1 VPKVLE
7 FYRFYLKR
15 RSKATHCISLMS
27 AEIEMVCRATG
38 KIEGAGVY
46 PGGNP
51 MTDVRGVILA
61 QIADPAHFLL
71 PTI

>member
-1 VPKVLE
+1 MLRLE
-7 FYRFYLKR
+7 WF
-15 RSKATHCISLMS
+15 
-27 AEIEMVCRATG
+27 
-38 KIEGAGVY
+38 AGLQERLRELVY

-61 QIADPAHFLL
+61 QIANPAHFLL

>member
-1 VPKVLE
+1 
-7 FYRFYLKR
+7 
-15 RSKATHCISLMS
+15 MS